1 MNKHIKDY
9 LRNQKDV
16 YTATWVK
23 AMQAKPMNLAEVQIW
38 LNKIVFIEE
47 ELKQLEKYE
56 QANK

>member
-1 MNKHIKDY
+1 MNKYIKDY

-23 AMQAKPMNLAEVQIW
+23 AMQAKPMNLAEVKIW